1 MDNKETNL
9 FKALGLFIKEMR
21 SVFHAMCLREFGQ
34 NWQQN
39 YAETFRF
46 ANQKDIWNTNIEN
59 NQNPQDLIDFGNLE
73 MFAEHYKESQFFRR
87 KFCNGINFRV
97 PTYFKDIAEARN
109 NLMHFLPF
117 DNDNAQKAYLHMIG
131 IVQTL
136 EMKDLVDELRNLRN
150 DYFGNNNIR
159 SEPKTHRNLTNTQLS
174 DDRLYSN
181 KEIQKK
187 ITEKAQTLSDDELN
201 KLCDLAYSR
210 ALFNNT
216 YPIFVRVPQNA
227 SNEERQE
234 AIKDHNNANR
244 WTVKYE
250 FIKNGYSYFVT
261 TQWYPRNDA
270 YVKKWLDT

>member
-9 FKALGLFIKEMR
+9 FNALGLFIKEMR

-136 EMKDLVDELRNLRN
+136 EMKDLVDELRSLKE
-150 DYFGNNNIR
+150 DSFGAPQINKNTTKR
-159 SEPKTHRNLTNTQLS
+159 MVKTKNGNKK
-174 DDRLYSN
+174 RLYSN
-181 KEIQKK
+181 KDIQIK
-187 ITEKAQTLSDDELN
+187 ITEKAQTLSDAELEI
-201 KLCDLAYSR
+201 LCDAAYSHE
-210 ALFNNT
+210 LFNNNH
-216 YPIFVRVPQNA
+216 PIFVRVPENA
-227 SNEERQE
+227 STEERQM
-234 AIKDHNNANR
+234 ALRDHNGNNR
-244 WTVKYE
+244 WTVRYE
-250 FIKNGYSYFVT
+250 FSKNGYSYFVT
-261 TQWYPRNDA
+261 TQWYPRNDE
-270 YVKKWLDT
+270 YVQTWLNG